1 MLILVTAL
9 VAGVALYYLQVYAF
23 YEELAPEDVTI
34 QLTSLTS
41 ELPEPIQTADLSAI
55 DSDSSPLR
63 FRACFTTPSSI
74 AALSEGYFIYDAAE
88 PLNAPEWFACFDAT
102 ALAQALADGR
112 AIAFLGERE
121 IRDGVDRVVAV
132 FDDGRAY
139 AWHQLNEKYKD

>member
-1 MLILVTAL
+1 MVTAL

-88 PLNAPEWFACFDAT
+88 PLNAPEWFACFDA
-102 ALAQALADGR
+102 
-112 AIAFLGERE
+112 
-121 IRDGVDRVVAV
+121 
-132 FDDGRAY
+132 
-139 AWHQLNEKYKD
+139 